1 MGTQWG
7 WWNGAKG
14 RLAGLV
20 ACAGT
25 AAVWAS
31 AAAAAQPSIE
41 SLPLAAAYGHGVH
54 AYFAGDFERA
64 YEDLSQAIEAGTT
77 DPRAYY
83 FRGLAAIRQGRG
95 DEAEADFTEGATRES
110 AGLGAWPVARS
121 LERVQGPDR
130 LRLERHRT
138 RARVTLLQRQ
148 RAEEL
153 ERYSQIEA
161 AQPDVLR
168 KRRPVGPRV
177 EADDEANPFEQGAAP
192 ERVPAEPA
200 AEPAT
205 PVEPMP
211 EPAEAAPE
219 AEPAE
224 PAAPAND
231 PFGDSAPGTSKAEQ
245 VEQLAAERED
255 VAAQRD
261 QQAEQEAAAGDR

>member
-1 MGTQWG
+1 MSVQRG
-7 WWNGAKG
+7 WWNGAQG

-20 ACAGT
+20 GCAGT
-25 AAVWAS
+25 ALVAS
-31 AAAAAQPSIE
+31 AVLAAQPSIE
-41 SLPLAAAYGHGVH
+41 SLPLAAAYGDGVH
-54 AYFAGDFERA
+54 AFYAGDFDRA

-83 FRGLAAIRQGRG
+83 FRGLAALRQGRS

-110 AGLGAWPVARS
+110 EGLGAWPVARS

-138 RARVTLLQRQ
+138 RARVALLQRQ
-148 RAEEL
+148 RAAEL

-177 EADDEANPFEQGAAP
+177 EADDEANPFEEGSAPQGRP
-192 ERVPAEPA
+192 EPVPAEPA
-200 AEPAT
+200 GSA
-205 PVEPMP
+205 EPMP
-211 EPAEAAPE
+211 APAE
-219 AEPAE
+219 E
-224 PAAPAND
+224 PAAPAAAD
-231 PFGDSAPGTSKAEQ
+231 PFDDAAPNASKAEQ
-245 VEQLAAERED
+245 VEELAAERED